1 MSKLDRIGKVSAP
14 ASAKKSSKLTA
25 TVTDE
30 IKASVDSIIQLK
42 ARIKADSA
50 ALGEKESGVI
60 DHVRAQQDERAF
72 AGQFSKSFEVPGNTG
87 ALTYVTS
94 DRFSVPQGE
103 EELSA
108 LRQLLGTAKYA
119 ELFEEKTSLTI
130 KPAILADET
139 RLDQFLTACEQAG
152 VGDLD
157 AIFERVVKVQAKDA
171 LDEKQYSLG
180 VAKLPPFRTL
190 VRQNKPALK

>member
-1 MSKLDRIGKVSAP
+1 MSKLDRIGKVTAP
-14 ASAKKSSKLTA
+14 ASAKKSSKLLA
-25 TVTDE
+25 NVTDE
-30 IKASVDSIIQLK
+30 IKESVDNIIQLK
-42 ARIKADSA
+42 ARIKADTA

-60 DHVRAQQDERAF
+60 DHVKAQQDERAF
-72 AGQFSKSFEVPGNTG
+72 AGEYSKSFEVSGNTG
-87 ALTYVTS
+87 ALTYVTA

-108 LRQLLGTAKYA
+108 LKQLLGTAKYA
-119 ELFEEKTSLTI
+119 ELFEEKTTLSI
-130 KPAILADET
+130 KPAILADEA

-180 VAKLPPFRTL
+180 VAKLPTFRSL
-190 VRQNKPALK
+190 VKQSKASLR

>member
-14 ASAKKSSKLTA
+14 ASAKKSSKLVA
-25 TVTDE
+25 SVTDE
-30 IKASVDSIIQLK
+30 IKESVDNIIQLK
-42 ARIKADSA
+42 ARIKADTA

-60 DHVRAQQDERAF
+60 DHVKAQQDERAF
-72 AGQFSKSFEVPGNTG
+72 AGEFSKSFEVAGNTG
-87 ALTYVTS
+87 ALTYVTT
-94 DRFSVPQGE
+94 DRFSIPQGE

-108 LRQLLGTAKYA
+108 LKQLLGTAKYT
-119 ELFEEKTSLTI
+119 ELFEEKTTLSI

-171 LDEKQYSLG
+171 LDEKQYSMG
-180 VAKLPPFRTL
+180 VAKLPQFRSL
-190 VRQNKPALK
+190 VRQNKASLR

>member
-1 MSKLDRIGKVSAP
+1 MGKLDRIGKTSAP
-14 ASAKKSSKLTA
+14 TGTKKSSKLAA
-25 TVTDE
+25 TVTDQ
-30 IKASVDSIIQLK
+30 IKAAVDAIIQLK

-72 AGQFSKSFEVPGNTG
+72 AGEFSKSFEVPGNTG

-103 EELSA
+103 EELGA
-108 LRQLLGTAKYA
+108 LKQLLGTAKYA
-119 ELFEEKTSLTI
+119 ELFEEKTTLSI
-130 KPAILADET
+130 KPAILADEA
-139 RLDQFLTACEQAG
+139 RLEQFLTACEQAG
-152 VGDLD
+152 IGDLNS
-157 AIFERVVKVQAKDA
+157 IFERVVKVQGKDG

-180 VAKLPPFRTL
+180 TAKLPQFRSL

>member
-14 ASAKKSSKLTA
+14 TSSKKSSKLTA
-25 TVTDE
+25 NVSDE
-30 IKASVDSIIQLK
+30 MKDDVDLIIQLK

-60 DHVRAQQDERAF
+60 EAVRAQQDERAF
-72 AGQFSKSFEVPGNTG
+72 AGEFSKSFEVAGNTG
-87 ALTYVTS
+87 SLTYVTS

-108 LRQLLGTAKYA
+108 LRQLIGTEKYA
-119 ELFEEKTSLTI
+119 NLFKEKTTLSIRGPVLSN
-130 KPAILADET
+130 ET
-139 RLDQFLTACEQAG
+139 LLDQILTACETAG
-152 VGDLD
+152 LDLNN
-157 AIFERVVKVQAKDA
+157 IFEKVVKVEATDS

-180 VAKLPPFRTL
+180 VAKLPQFRTL